1 MPLSSGA
8 IDTTGS
14 DIQSS
19 DLHKIARWVAEITLY
34 DREAQVWY
42 ERGKRILRRYKD
54 ERSPIGGDD
63 SRTRYNV
70 LWSNTQTLQPALYAR
85 NPRPDIQ
92 RRFKDADPI
101 GRVTS
106 DILERSATYFCDTDG
121 FGSAMRNCVLDF
133 LLPGRGTTWVRY
145 VPHMKPAFEL
155 TDDVEDND
163 DPLDSNNPQEEIP
176 EIIEYEEA
184 CVDYVHP
191 QDFGHNICRT
201 WEEVYCVWRK
211 VYLSREELIKRFGEE
226 KGNLPSLDYT
236 PKALNDTKLDNGIG
250 KATIYELWDKSREV
264 AVWFHRDVPEALDL
278 REDPLRL
285 KDFWPCPRP
294 IFANLTNDSLIPT
307 PFYVE
312 YQDQARELDNLTAR
326 IGSLTR
332 SIKVAGAYDA
342 SVQALGRI
350 LSEGVDNTMI
360 PVESWAMFAEKGGI
374 QGAMSFL
381 PIKEV
386 ADGLM
391 QLYSAREQVKKDLH
405 EISGIPDIV
414 RGDSNPNET
423 LGAQQIKTSFATNR
437 ISDQQ
442 REIQRF
448 ARENIRIMVN
458 IICEH
463 FQMDT
468 IKKISGVRLFT
479 AQEKAEIQ
487 QFQQM
492 SQMGHNGGPP
502 MGGQPPQPG
511 MPPQP
516 MMPPPQPPQALSG
529 LSAEQI
535 ETMMSDPTWDEV
547 EGLIRNQAMRCFRVD
562 IETDSTVRADQEQD
576 KAARIEFLKAAGG
589 FLQQANQVGAA
600 QPEMVP
606 LLGQMLMFGIRA
618 FPVGKELEG
627 AFNTTLAKLEKQA
640 SNPQPKQDPAM
651 MKVQSEAQA
660 SQARIQAETQY
671 QQTKLQGEMQLAQQ
685 KAQIDAQTE
694 ATKAQSQAA
703 VQQHLNELEN
713 AREHQRMAGEME
725 LARFKIESEGRLAIE
740 KAHIAAAASI
750 EVARINSA
758 VSDGAIAEQREA
770 MQE

>member
-8 IDTTGS
+8 IDTTGA
-14 DIQSS
+14 DIQSP
-19 DLHKIARWVAEITLY
+19 DLNKIARWVAEITLY

-85 NPRPDIQ
+85 NPKPDIQ

-106 DILERSATYFCDTDG
+106 DVLERSATYFCDTDG
-121 FGSAMRNCVLDF
+121 FGSGMRNCVLDF
-133 LLPGRGTTWVRY
+133 LLPGRGTTWLRY
-145 VPHMKPAFEL
+145 VPHMKPAFEV
-155 TDDVEDND
+155 TDDVTDG
-163 DPLDSNNPQEEIP
+163 DSAQESDSPQEEIP
-176 EIIEYEEA
+176 EVIEYEEV

-191 QDFGHNICRT
+191 EDFGHNICRT
-201 WEEVYCVWRK
+201 WEEVYCIWRK
-211 VYLSREELIKRFGEE
+211 VYLSRDELIKRFGEE
-226 KGNLPSLDYT
+226 KGNLPALDYT

-250 KATIYELWDKSREV
+250 KATIYELWDKTREV
-264 AVWFHRDVPEALDL
+264 AVWFHKDVPEALDL
-278 REDPLRL
+278 RKDPLRL
-285 KDFWPCPRP
+285 QDFWPSPRP

-326 IGSLTR
+326 IGSLTK

-381 PIKEV
+381 PLKEI
-386 ADGLM
+386 ADGLL

-463 FQMDT
+463 FQIET

-479 AQEKAEIQ
+479 QQEKAEIKQYQ
-487 QFQQM
+487 QIMAQQ
-492 SQMGHNGGPP
+492 P
-502 MGGQPPQPG
+502 PPQPG
-511 MPPQP
+511 APPQP
-516 MMPPPQPPQALSG
+516 MLTQPPQALTG
-529 LSAEQI
+529 LSQDQI
-535 ETMMSDPTWDEV
+535 ETMMTDPTWEEV
-547 EGLIRNQAMRCFRVD
+547 EGLIRNQALRCFRVD
-562 IETDSTVRADQEQD
+562 IETDSTIRADQEQD
-576 KAARIEFLKAAGG
+576 KAARVEFLKAAGG
-589 FLQQANQVGAA
+589 FLQQANEVGAA

-606 LLGQMLMFGIRA
+606 LLGQMLMFGIRG

-627 AFNTTLAKLEKQA
+627 AFSTALQKLEKQA
-640 SNPQPKQDPAM
+640 ANPQPKQDPEMA
-651 MKVQSEAQA
+651 KVQSEAQA
-660 SQARIQAETQY
+660 SQARLQAETQL
-671 QQTKLQGEMQLAQQ
+671 QQTKMQGEMQLAQQ
-685 KAQIDAQTE
+685 KAQIDAQVE
-694 ATKAQSQAA
+694 QAKAQSQAA

-713 AREHQRMAGEME
+713 AREHQRMQGEMQ
-725 LARFKIESEGRLAIE
+725 LAQFKIESEGRLAIE

-750 EVARINSA
+750 EVARIGA
-758 VSDGAIAEQREA
+758 KASDGAEAEQREA
-770 MQE
+770 SQE

>member
-8 IDTTGS
+8 IDTTGA

-19 DLHKIARWVAEITLY
+19 DLHKVARWVAEITLY
-34 DREAQVWY
+34 DRECQTWY

-85 NPRPDIQ
+85 NPKPDIQ

-121 FGSAMRNCVLDF
+121 FGSGMRNCVLDF
-133 LLPGRGTTWVRY
+133 LLPGRGTTWIRY
-145 VPHMKPAFEL
+145 VPHMKPAIEL
-155 TDDVEDND
+155 TDDVVDG
-163 DPLDSNNPQEEIP
+163 DSAQESDTPQEEIP
-176 EIIEYEEA
+176 EEIEYEEV

-191 QDFGHNICRT
+191 EDFGHNICRT
-201 WEEVYCVWRK
+201 WEEVYCIWRK
-211 VYLSREELIKRFGEE
+211 VYLSRDELIKRFGEE
-226 KGNLPSLDYT
+226 KGNLPPLDYT
-236 PKALNDTKLDNGIG
+236 PTALNDTKLDNGIG
-250 KATIYELWDKSREV
+250 KATIYELWDKTREV
-264 AVWFHRDVPEALDL
+264 AVWFHKTVPEALDL
-278 REDPLRL
+278 RKDPLRL
-285 KDFWPCPRP
+285 QDFWPVPRP

-326 IGSLTR
+326 IGSLTK

-381 PIKEV
+381 PLKEI
-386 ADGLM
+386 ADGLL

-463 FQMDT
+463 FQIET

-479 AQEKAEIQ
+479 AQEKAEIKQYQ
-487 QFQQM
+487 QIMAQQ
-492 SQMGHNGGPP
+492 
-502 MGGQPPQPG
+502 QPPQPG

-516 MMPPPQPPQALSG
+516 MLTQPPQALTG
-529 LSAEQI
+529 LSQDQI
-535 ETMMSDPTWDEV
+535 ETMMADPTWEEV
-547 EGLIRNQAMRCFRVD
+547 EGLIRNQALRCFRID
-562 IETDSTVRADQEQD
+562 IETDSTIRADEQQQKQEATEFVTGISGLLKNGFEAGQQD
-576 KAARIEFLKAAGG
+576 PDSIPL
-589 FLQQANQVGAA
+589 VGQIIQFA
-600 QPEMVP
+600 VRR
-606 LLGQMLMFGIRA
+606 FS
-618 FPVGKELEG
+618 VGKEFEG
-627 AFNTTLAKLEKQA
+627 ALTAYIQKKEKEA
-640 SNPQPKQDPAM
+640 ANPQPKQDPEMA
-651 MKVQSEAQA
+651 KVQSEAQA
-660 SQARIQAETQY
+660 SQARLQAETQL
-671 QQTKLQGEMQLAQQ
+671 QQTKMQGEMQLAQQ
-685 KAQIDAQTE
+685 KAQIDAQVE
-694 ATKAQSQAA
+694 QAKAQSQAA

-713 AREHQRMAGEME
+713 AREHQRMQGEMQ
-725 LARFKIESEGRLAIE
+725 LAQFKIESEGRLAIE
-740 KAHIAAAASI
+740 KAHIDAASRI
-750 EVARINSA
+750 EVARIAANA
-758 VSDGAIAEQREA
+758 SDGAVAEQREA
-770 MQE
+770 SQE

>member
-8 IDTTGS
+8 IDTTGA

-19 DLHKIARWVAEITLY
+19 DLHKVARWVAEVTLY
-34 DREAQVWY
+34 DRETRTWY

-63 SRTRYNV
+63 GRTRYNV

-85 NPRPDIQ
+85 NPKPDIQ
-92 RRFKDADPI
+92 RRFKDADPV

-106 DILERSATYFCDTDG
+106 DILERSASYFCDTDG
-121 FGSAMRNCVLDF
+121 FGSGMRNCVLDF
-133 LLPGRGTTWVRY
+133 LLPGRGTTWLRY
-145 VPHMKPAFEL
+145 VPHMKPAVEV
-155 TDDVEDND
+155 TDDVTEG
-163 DPLDSNNPQEEIP
+163 DSAQESDGPQTEVPEVIDHEEV
-176 EIIEYEEA
+176 
-184 CVDYVHP
+184 CTDYVHP
-191 QDFGHNICRT
+191 EDFGHNICRT
-201 WEEVYCVWRK
+201 WEETYCIWRK
-211 VYLSREELIKRFGEE
+211 VYLTRDELIKRFGDE
-226 KGNLPSLDYT
+226 KGKLPPLDYT
-236 PKALNDTKLDNGIG
+236 PTSLNDTKLDSGIG
-250 KATIYELWDKSREV
+250 KATIYELWDKTRRV
-264 AVWFHRDVPEALDL
+264 AVWFHKTVPETLDL

-285 KDFWPCPRP
+285 EDFWPIPRP

-326 IGSLTR
+326 IGSLTK

-381 PIKEV
+381 PLKEI
-386 ADGLM
+386 AEALI
-391 QLYSAREQVKKDLH
+391 QLYQAREQVKKDLH

-423 LGAQQIKTSFATNR
+423 LGAQEIKTSFATNR

-463 FQMDT
+463 FQIET

-479 AQEKAEIQ
+479 AQEKQQIQ
-487 QFQQM
+487 QYQQIM
-492 SQMGHNGGPP
+492 VQQP
-502 MGGQPPQPG
+502 PPQPG
-511 MPPQP
+511 APPQP
-516 MMPPPQPPQALSG
+516 MLTQPPPVLSG
-529 LSAEQI
+529 LSQDQI
-535 ETMMSDPTWDEV
+535 ETMMNDPTWEEV
-547 EGLIRNQAMRCFRVD
+547 EALIRDQAMRGFRID
-562 IETDSTVRADQEQD
+562 IETDSTIKADQEQD
-576 KAARIEFLKAAGG
+576 KAARVEFLKAVGT
-589 FLQQANQVGAA
+589 FLGEAQQVGAS

-606 LLGQMLMFGIRA
+606 VLGQMLMFGVRG
-618 FPVGKELEG
+618 FPIGKELEG
-627 AFNTTLAKLEKQA
+627 ALNTAIQKLEKQA
-640 SNPQPKQDPAM
+640 QNPQPKQDPEMA
-651 MKVQSEAQA
+651 KVQAD
-660 SQARIQAETQY
+660 SQAAAAKLQAETQL
-671 QQTKLQGEMQLAQQ
+671 QQAKMQGEMQLAQQ
-685 KAQIDAQTE
+685 KAQIDAKTE
-694 ATKAQSQAA
+694 AAKAQSQAA

-713 AREHQRMAGEME
+713 ARENQRMQGEMQ
-725 LARFKIESEGRLAIE
+725 LAQFKIESEGRLAIE
-740 KAHIAAAASI
+740 KAHIEAASRI
-750 EVARINSA
+750 EVARITA
-758 VSDGAIAEQREA
+758 KASDGAEAEQREA
-770 MQE
+770 SGE